1 MTIHIIHENKT
12 YVGRVVYNFNQISN
26 AIALL
31 FDKPIYHNK
40 THILLKFDENMSM
53 WIDEDEI
60 YKNDSILFGQILN
73 KINNLLKEKV

>member
-31 FDKPIYHNK
+31 FDKPIYNNK
-40 THILLKFDENMSM
+40 THILLKFDENISM

-60 YKNDSILFGQILN
+60 YKNDSVLFGQILN